1 VRERIRIDGAPL
13 SRAAFA
19 ARFYEVYDALRA
31 PEPALRR
38 ITAESPAMPMY
49 FRFLTLMAYHV
60 FLREAVDVAIVEVGV
75 GGEYDSTNVVR
86 RPAVCGIAAL
96 GIDHTAALGTTMA
109 EIAWHKAGIIK
120 RGVPVFS
127 VEQPEPGLRVI
138 QQRAEERGAPAPVVV
153 APLPPGTALGIAG
166 DHQRTNAALAVALC
180 REWVQRHGI
189 GAPPPDD
196 DDTWIARGLAAA
208 RWPGRTQTFA
218 AAAVPGVVW
227 HVDGAHTAE
236 SMAACAAWF
245 AGVAPAHAPRV
256 LLFNAAHGRDAQAL
270 LAELAANAGAFAE
283 AVFCPNLARRRADSA
298 NFSVAHDEGLA
309 PQNDAARVWAA
320 LSPRCKTTVLPT
332 IDDAVAHVEA
342 AYADAAPPVHVLA
355 TGSLHLVGGV
365 LDATNGPI

>member
-1 VRERIRIDGAPL
+1 
-13 SRAAFA
+13 
-19 ARFYEVYDALRA
+19 
-31 PEPALRR
+31 
-38 ITAESPAMPMY
+38 
-49 FRFLTLMAYHV
+49 
-60 FLREAVDVAIVEVGV
+60 
-75 GGEYDSTNVVR
+75 
-86 RPAVCGIAAL
+86 
-96 GIDHTAALGTTMA
+96 
-109 EIAWHKAGIIK
+109 
-120 RGVPVFS
+120 
-127 VEQPEPGLRVI
+127 
-138 QQRAEERGAPAPVVV
+138 RAEERGAPPPVVV

-180 REWVQRHGI
+180 RAWVQQRRRGI
-189 GAPPPDD
+189 GAPSPD
-196 DDTWIARGLAAA
+196 DDTWISRGLAAA
-208 RWPGRTQTFA
+208 RWPGRTQTFM
-218 AAAVPGVVW
+218 AAVPGVVW

-245 AGVAPAHAPRV
+245 AGAVAPAHAPRV

-270 LAELAANAGAFAE
+270 LAELAANGGGGAFAE

-298 NFSVAHDEGLA
+298 NFSVAPDEGLA
-309 PQNDAARVWAA
+309 PQHDAARVWAA